1 MKTELAMNTA
11 LETVSEAA
19 VAGAW
24 ETVCRMDDLLPNVG
38 ACALVAKHHQVAL
51 FRVSDGEQVFAIANY
66 DPKSGANVLSRGIIG
81 DVKGELVVASP
92 LYKHHYSLLNGRCL
106 EDQHIQVPTYKV
118 RVKNNSIQVALP

>member
-1 MKTELAMNTA
+1 MKTAVA
-11 LETVSEAA
+11 IETMIDHTA

-24 ETVCRMDDLLPNVG
+24 ETVCRLEELLPNVG

-66 DPKSGANVLSRGIIG
+66 DPKSRANVLSRGIVG

-92 LYKHHYSLLNGRCL
+92 LYKHHYNLLTGQCL
-106 EDQHIQVPTYKV
+106 EDRGIRVPTYKV
-118 RVKNNSIQVALP
+118 RVTNDLIQVALP